1 MARDIDVAV
10 RQAHT
15 KLAIDL
21 AVSECVENN
30 INTARNMTELWH
42 TMSEEAR
49 EKLAEEADRRARA
62 TLQELS
68 EALGS
73 SGFTRIP
80 ALLESFNQGK
90 TNVAKLVV
98 PDDADRHALGDA
110 KGSKVTIV
118 LTHADTFK
126 DAPTAKDVDS
136 NQGDLLAG
144 IVAAIAEDG
153 GDEAGDGVS
162 SGVAESDD
170 ECEDN
175 KE

>member
-1 MARDIDVAV
+1 MARDIDIAV

-30 INTARNMTELWH
+30 INTARNMSELWH
-42 TMSEEAR
+42 TMSEESR

-62 TLQELS
+62 TLQELA

-80 ALLESFNQGK
+80 AVLESFNQGK

-136 NQGDLLAG
+136 AQGDLLDG
-144 IVAAIAEDG
+144 VARKMTAE
-153 GDEAGDGVS
+153 GDGDATDEPDTE
-162 SGVAESDD
+162 GDGDPDAEP
-170 ECEDN
+170 EE
-175 KE
+175 